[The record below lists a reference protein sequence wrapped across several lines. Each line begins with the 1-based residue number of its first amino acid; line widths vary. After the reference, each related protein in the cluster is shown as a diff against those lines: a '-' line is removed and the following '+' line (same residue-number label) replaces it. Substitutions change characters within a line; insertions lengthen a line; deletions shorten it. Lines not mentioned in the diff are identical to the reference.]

1 MFYFSLL
8 IHGTPYKKHGP
19 ARLSAVTAR
28 LAGQRGSKTDLID
41 LMSSNSRRFRAR
53 SQATQDLYRWVK
65 FQEVPQTLR
74 CRRSLQFMLSGHG
87 RFAPS

>member
-53 SQATQDLYRWVK
+53 KSGDAR
-65 FQEVPQTLR
+65 P
-74 CRRSLQFMLSGHG
+74 LSMGEISG
-87 RFAPS
+87 STANFAVSS